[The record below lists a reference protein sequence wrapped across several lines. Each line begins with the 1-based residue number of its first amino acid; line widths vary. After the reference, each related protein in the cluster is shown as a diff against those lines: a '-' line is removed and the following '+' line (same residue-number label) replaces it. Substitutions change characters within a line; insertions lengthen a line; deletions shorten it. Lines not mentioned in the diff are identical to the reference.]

1 VIVMRASQVGLL
13 LGSILGLALVLEG
26 FGEMLI
32 VGLVA
37 LVGWIVARVMEGE
50 LDLSD
55 FLGGRKGRNSPSGR

>member
-55 FLGGRKGRNSPSGR
+55 FLSGRRGRNSPSGR